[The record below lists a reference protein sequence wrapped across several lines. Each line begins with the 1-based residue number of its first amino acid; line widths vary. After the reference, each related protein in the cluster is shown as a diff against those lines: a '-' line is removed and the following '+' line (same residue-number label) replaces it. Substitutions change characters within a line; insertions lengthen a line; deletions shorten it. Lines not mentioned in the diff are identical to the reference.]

1 MSAKG
6 AVRGSIE
13 DHLRPGVVQHQLDVL
28 RGEITKTITD
38 RRLERLISAHPIR
51 VDLFSE
57 TVWGTIQWPKS
68 MGRPITPTLAAA
80 FKIDHTAW
88 QIIEWGPPEAR
99 MSQELPLPTTPLSIW
114 DGPNDSNYYRV
125 TFMGYPSLR
134 ENAINVS
141 FAAGV
146 GWEKRIQVI
155 PGYRIISP
163 SGRAFHHLAG
173 KRTVLETFNV
183 LNKPFLAP

>member
-1 MSAKG
+1 MTTKK
-6 AVRGSIE
+6 AVRASIE
-13 DHLRPGVVQHQLDVL
+13 DHLRPSVVQHQLDVL
-28 RGEITKTITD
+28 RGEITDRVTG
-38 RRLERLISAHPIR
+38 RRLDRLISGHPIR

-80 FKIDHTAW
+80 FKIDHTAS
-88 QIIEWGPPEAR
+88 QIIEWGPPGAR
-99 MSQELPLPTTPLSIW
+99 MSREVPLSTTPLSIW
-114 DGPNDSNYYRV
+114 DGPNDSTYYRV
-125 TFMGYPSLR
+125 TFMGYPSLH

-146 GWEKRIQVI
+146 GWEKRIQVV

-163 SGRAFHHLAG
+163 SGTAFHHLVG

-183 LNKPFLAP
+183 INKPFLH